1 MTNTPED
8 SDKQQLTLVENRKIQ
23 QNALLKIQKY
33 QNKQKYCFLELIKLT
48 RTQTMLQP
56 LTHKDNLKT
65 GVLLA
70 MSCNYHPSAF
80 K

>member
-33 QNKQKYCFLELIKLT
+33 QNKQKYCFLELIQLT

-56 LTHKDNLKT
+56 LTHKDN
-65 GVLLA
+65 
-70 MSCNYHPSAF
+70 
-80 K
+80 

>member
-33 QNKQKYCFLELIKLT
+33 QNKQKNPGT
-48 RTQTMLQP
+48 NSTDQNSNNVTASDSQR
-56 LTHKDNLKT
+56 
-65 GVLLA
+65 
-70 MSCNYHPSAF
+70 
-80 K
+80 